1 MKEAAKVVQEGGKII
16 TIVTSL
22 LAAFTGLYTSYAGSK
37 APVEHFT
44 RGVAKELSGRR
55 ISVNAIG
62 PGPMD
67 TRKPSRCSVRTCCR
81 SSLTLVRSILLPSR
95 IRRRCCVPQVH
106 GDGGSADGGCGYCAH
121 CDFFVYFGTLDHW
134 ADYLCKW
141 RIHNKIGD
149 RKEVIYSWRRESMEH
164 VFEQNLFDLLNNTS
178 WS

>member
-1 MKEAAKVVQEGGKII
+1 MKEAAKVVEEGGKII

-67 TRKPSRCSVRTCCR
+67 TRTSLLCPVRIYCR
-81 SSLTLVRSILLPSR
+81 SLLTIKLNPQHSSTLKNPTTLLRSTSP
-95 IRRRCCVPQVH
+95 
-106 GDGGSADGGCGYCAH
+106 
-121 CDFFVYFGTLDHW
+121 
-134 ADYLCKW
+134 W
-141 RIHNKIGD
+141 R
-149 RKEVIYSWRRESMEH
+149 WR
-164 VFEQNLFDLLNNTS
+164 VV
-178 WS
+178 